1 MLFGKKIKQAKDM
14 ETSLFDTLWEKLL
27 MAATEQLLEQ
37 NRHNQAVRR
46 LLDNIKE
53 NGCKM

>member
-1 MLFGKKIKQAKDM
+1 M